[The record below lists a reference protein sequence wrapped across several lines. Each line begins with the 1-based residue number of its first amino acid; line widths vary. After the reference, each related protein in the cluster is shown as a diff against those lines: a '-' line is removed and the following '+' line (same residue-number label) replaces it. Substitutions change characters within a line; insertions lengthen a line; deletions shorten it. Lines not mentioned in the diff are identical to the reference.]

1 MGSPEPLGH
10 LCHVLQE
17 PDQSS
22 LEGSLHGLQNQV
34 VLVQEPLRADVEE
47 GRFRRKSTCDVKE
60 RVPVRKLVWLGGRG
74 NGGVAG
80 EVQEE
85 AGK

>member
-1 MGSPEPLGH
+1 M
-10 LCHVLQE
+10 
-17 PDQSS
+17 
-22 LEGSLHGLQNQV
+22 HGLQNQV

-74 NGGVAG
+74 MGEWRERCRRKLVSSLGLTAMLENLGFPFAG
-80 EVQEE
+80 RENSYPV
-85 AGK
+85 K